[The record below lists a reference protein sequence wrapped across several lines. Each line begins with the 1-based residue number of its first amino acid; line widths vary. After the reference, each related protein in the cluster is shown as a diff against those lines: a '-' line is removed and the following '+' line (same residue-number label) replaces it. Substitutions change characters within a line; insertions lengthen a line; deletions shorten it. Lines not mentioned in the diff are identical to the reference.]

1 MEFGELRRLI
11 DCCLENEV
19 TIDKKYSSFVTH
31 DIDKISEYVDIL
43 EGKKKPLYSPPNF
56 KSASFIK
63 LESLNNLKKES
74 EQIIIAK
81 ESMILAKGKEYKQI
95 NLTLNQSLVANESQ
109 QVALKKELEACQEKL
124 NSLLSES
131 PVYRRLLY
139 WSAKM
144 QGSNLGEDESN
155 VEKQL
160 TVKIK
165 NLQKQISLLKK
176 KLAQLK
182 LFIENEKAE
191 YNKSINTLNLLI
203 KAQKARNFEKE
214 IEQQQNQ
221 AEREFNIK
229 FNQYKE
235 HYEAKLKSYENSI
248 SARIIKRLCFDISK
262 FNSQILTTQKLNW
275 ELLPTGE
282 RSFKKLKDYLQ
293 TIPKLS
299 DVEFDFERLDKII
312 SLNADEIYYGVDE
325 FEGYLVFYFGKI
337 KVAVLDCPIKG
348 NAIYIFGEDWKNL
361 SRLSKSKLLNF
372 YPNKTKRIIHKGDW
386 FEKLKSFLNT
396 HYKNFQIENAENLL
410 PTD

>member
-1 MEFGELRRLI
+1 MEFGELRQLI
-11 DCCLENEV
+11 DHCLNSEQS
-19 TIDKKYSSFVTH
+19 IDKKNLLFVTH
-31 DIDKISEYVDIL
+31 DTDELLEYVDIL
-43 EGKKKPLYSPPNF
+43 EGMKKPEYSPPNF
-56 KSASFIK
+56 TTSNSIK
-63 LESLNNLKKES
+63 LQSLNNFKKES
-74 EQIIIAK
+74 KNIILAK
-81 ESMILAKGKEYKQI
+81 ESMILDKGKEYKQM
-95 NLTLNQSLVANESQ
+95 NLALNQALVINENQ
-109 QVALKKELEACQEKL
+109 QIELKKEIDAHQEKL
-124 NSLLSES
+124 NDLIPES

-144 QGSNLGEDESN
+144 QGSNIGEDKLI
-155 VEKQL
+155 VEKKL
-160 TVKIK
+160 TAKIK
-165 NLQKQISLLKK
+165 DLENQLSLLKRK
-176 KLAQLK
+176 FAQLK
-182 LFIENEKAE
+182 HLIENEKAT
-191 YNKSINTLNLLI
+191 YDKSINTLNLLI
-203 KAQKARNFEKE
+203 EGQKTRDFEKE

-235 HYEAKLKSYENSI
+235 LYEAKIKSYENSI
-248 SARIIKRLCFDISK
+248 SARIIKRLRFDISK
-262 FNSQILTTQKLNW
+262 VKSKVLTTQKLNW

-386 FEKLKSFLNT
+386 FEKLKSLLQT
-396 HYKNFQIENAENLL
+396 YYEKSQSENLS